1 MFSNSKVIENWSA
14 PQSKVVRSID
24 PTTFIVKPVVK
35 ENRYMRSNKWRKRKS
50 IPITGTNS
58 ECY

>member
-14 PQSKVVRSID
+14 PQSKCIKSVD
-24 PTTFIVKPVVK
+24 PTTFIVKPVIK
-35 ENRYMRSNKWRKRKS
+35 EDRYIRSNKWRKRQS
-50 IPITGTNS
+50 IPIKGTNS